1 MVGTLGVFELSF
13 KDAGGSTRL
22 SARPSVVRAD
32 RPEQATQTVVEEA
45 MTYRISYDDTVPVS
59 IKKWRNA
66 DNGRTESFETEHEA
80 LNRARELLDDG
91 DCRAVS
97 VCDDCGTVLGGIRL
111 QLKLGFTAE

>member
-1 MVGTLGVFELSF
+1 MPAIPLAHRRGRELSGPI
-13 KDAGGSTRL
+13 D
-22 SARPSVVRAD
+22 
-32 RPEQATQTVVEEA
+32 PEQATQTVVEEA
-45 MTYRISYDDTVPVS
+45 MTYRISYDDTVPIS

-97 VCDDCGTVLGGIRL
+97 VCDDCGTVLGGVRL

>member
-1 MVGTLGVFELSF
+1 
-13 KDAGGSTRL
+13 
-22 SARPSVVRAD
+22 
-32 RPEQATQTVVEEA
+32 

-66 DNGRTESFETEHEA
+66 DTGRTESFETEHEA
-80 LNRARELLDDG
+80 LNRARELLDDS